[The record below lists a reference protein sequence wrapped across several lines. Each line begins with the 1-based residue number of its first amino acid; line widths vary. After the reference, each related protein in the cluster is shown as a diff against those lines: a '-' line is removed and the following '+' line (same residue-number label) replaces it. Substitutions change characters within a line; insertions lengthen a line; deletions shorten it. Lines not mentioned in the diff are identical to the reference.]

1 MFRNANNN
9 SYTYPVAR
17 LNYIKGKWYVI
28 VSVPAHL
35 RHLFKKQRDLR
46 RSTGTHDESFAKRKQ
61 HALAQE
67 IYDLFDQR
75 QREEQS
81 KHVSVAD
88 AFATDAIIGLA
99 TVFHQRNIPDLKPT
113 TDYQLLSSLKQSC
126 DIYANQVINAATDD
140 ELEMLE
146 LLNGIIEANQ
156 QGGLSGGSIELAADS
171 ISEGVPYTLEQK
183 VSAARYRT
191 EAVYNYW
198 ADLLILAAREQGL
211 SEPSFDPFVRGPY
224 DSVVFSDGQIL
235 SDLPLGQAIP
245 TQTFR
250 PLSRPARV
258 IPTEARTCSSVMP
271 EYLEQ
276 VERDTPL
283 EDTKRK
289 KVRWAKQF
297 LNVMGDLEIAAIKPK
312 HAYDYLDKILAENPD
327 RSNKTLKDYI
337 WGVQDLLKYCVQRDY
352 IQSNPFRDPDL
363 KKVGKP
369 SKETYPFELSE
380 LRAIFAH
387 DWNAQDR
394 LLLSVLATTGMRP
407 SEAGNLTWER
417 FNDTE
422 YEGIRY
428 FTTLDTA
435 DEKVRVK
442 NSGSKRVVP
451 IHPDLQLPEPS
462 TGRLFDYEKN
472 EDGLSATEIGHQIL
486 PILHDIV
493 PHPNKNIRSFRKTF
507 KKMCRDS
514 GVGEEVHDAITGH
527 RQTASASRANYGGMG
542 VPVMFEAI
550 SKLDVSFLNA
560 DASA

>member
-1 MFRNANNN
+1 MHRNTNNN

-17 LNYIKGKWYVI
+17 LNRIKGKWYVL

-35 RHLFKKQRDLR
+35 RHLFPNQRDQR
-46 RSTGTHDESFAKRKQ
+46 RSTGTDDESFAKRKQ

-99 TVFHQRNIPDLKPT
+99 TVFHQRNIPDLKTT

-126 DIYANQVINAATDD
+126 DIYADQVINAATDD
-140 ELEMLE
+140 ELSDLK
-146 LLNGIIEANQ
+146 LLNDLGEVWATA
-156 QGGLSGGSIELAADS
+156 GLSGGSIELVAS
-171 ISEGVPYTLEQK
+171 TISEGPPYTLEQK

-211 SEPSFDPFVRGPY
+211 PEPSFDPFVRGPY
-224 DSVVFSDGQIL
+224 DSVVLADGKIL
-235 SDLPLGQAIP
+235 DDLPLGQALP
-245 TQTFR
+245 MQTFH
-250 PLSRPARV
+250 PLSRPARIV
-258 IPTEARTCSSVMP
+258 PTEALTYSSVMP

-276 VERDTPL
+276 VERDTPIK
-283 EDTKRK
+283 DTKSK
-289 KVRWAKQF
+289 KVRWAKRF
-297 LNVMGDLEIAAIKPK
+297 LTVMGDLEITEIKPK
-312 HAYDYLDKILAENPD
+312 HAYDYLDKILAEYPD
-327 RSNKTLKDYI
+327 FANKTLKDYI
-337 WGVQDLLKYCVQRDY
+337 WGVQALLKYCVQRDY
-352 IQSNPFRDPDL
+352 IQSNPFRDLDL
-363 KKVGKP
+363 KKVGQP
-369 SKETYPFELSE
+369 PKETYPFEMSE
-380 LRAIFAH
+380 MWAIFAH
-387 DWNAQDR
+387 DWNPQDR
-394 LLLSVLATTGMRP
+394 LLLSILATTGMRP

-422 YEGIRY
+422 HEGIRY

-442 NSGSKRVVP
+442 NAGSKRVVP
-451 IHPDLQLPEPS
+451 IHPDLQLPELS

-472 EDGLSATEIGHQIL
+472 EDGLTGTDIGHQIL
-486 PILHDIV
+486 PSLHGIV
-493 PHPNKNIRSFRKTF
+493 PHPNKSIRSFRKTF
-507 KKMCRDS
+507 KVMMRDA
-514 GVGEEVHDAITGH
+514 GIGEEVHDAITGH
-527 RQTASASRANYGGMG
+527 AQTTSASRANYGGMG

-550 SKLDVSFLNA
+550 SKLDISFVQVKG
-560 DASA
+560 

>member
-1 MFRNANNN
+1 MFRNTNNN

-17 LNYIKGKWYVI
+17 LNHIKGKWYVI

-35 RHLFKKQRDLR
+35 RHLFKNQRDLR

-75 QREEQS
+75 QRKEQS

-156 QGGLSGGSIELAADS
+156 QGGLSGGSIELSADS

-352 IQSNPFRDPDL
+352 IQSNPFRDLDL

-486 PILHDIV
+486 PTLHNIV
-493 PHPNKNIRSFRKTF
+493 PHPNKSIRSFRKTF
-507 KKMCRDS
+507 KRMCRDKR
-514 GVGEEVHDAITGH
+514 VIEEVHDAITGH
-527 RQTASASRANYGGMG
+527 RQTAGASRANYGGMG

-550 SKLDVSFLNA
+550 SQLDISFVQGKG
-560 DASA
+560 

>member
-9 SYTYPVAR
+9 SYTYPIAR
-17 LNYIKGKWYVI
+17 LNHIKGKWYVI

-35 RHLFKKQRDLR
+35 RHLFPNQRDLR
-46 RSTGTHDESFAKRKQ
+46 RSTGTDDESFAKRKQ

-126 DIYANQVINAATDD
+126 DIYADQVINAATDD
-140 ELEMLE
+140 ELEHLRI
-146 LLNGIIEANQ
+146 LNDIAEVQ
-156 QGGLSGGSIELAADS
+156 QEFAGTSALTLVAST
-171 ISEGVPYTLEQK
+171 ISEGPPYTYEQK

-198 ADLLILAAREQGL
+198 ADLLILAARAQGL
-211 SEPSFDPFVRGPY
+211 PEPSFDPFVRGPY
-224 DSVVFSDGQIL
+224 DSVVLADGQIL
-235 SDLPLGQAIP
+235 SDLPLDQALP
-245 TQTFR
+245 TQAFR
-250 PLSRPARV
+250 PLSRPARIV
-258 IPTEARTCSSVMP
+258 PTEALTYSSVMS
-271 EYLEQ
+271 EYLER

-289 KVRWAKQF
+289 KRRWAKQF
-297 LNVMGDLEIAAIKPK
+297 LDVMGDLEITDIKPK
-312 HAYDYLDKILAENPD
+312 HAYDYLDKILAENPK

-352 IQSNPFRDPDL
+352 IQSNPFRDLDL
-363 KKVGKP
+363 KTFGQQP
-369 SKETYPFELSE
+369 EETYPFEKSE
-380 LRAIFAH
+380 LKAIFAH
-387 DWNAQDR
+387 DWNPQDR
-394 LLLSVLATTGMRP
+394 LLLSILATTGMRP

-422 YEGIRY
+422 HEGIRY

-442 NSGSKRVVP
+442 NSGSKRLVP
-451 IHPDLQLPEPS
+451 IHPDLQLPERS

-507 KKMCRDS
+507 KRMCRDS

-550 SKLDVSFLNA
+550 SKLNVPFLNGN
-560 DASA
+560 ASA

>member
-1 MFRNANNN
+1 MFRNTNNN

-156 QGGLSGGSIELAADS
+156 QSGLSGGSIELAADS

-245 TQTFR
+245 TQIFR

-352 IQSNPFRDPDL
+352 IQSNPFRDLDL

-486 PILHDIV
+486 PILHNIV
-493 PHPNKNIRSFRKTF
+493 PHPNKSIRSFRKTF
-507 KKMCRDS
+507 KRMCRDKR
-514 GVGEEVHDAITGH
+514 VIEEVHDAITGH
-527 RQTASASRANYGGMG
+527 RQTAGASRANYGGMG

-550 SKLDVSFLNA
+550 SQLDISFVQGKG
-560 DASA
+560 

>member
-17 LNYIKGKWYVI
+17 LNHIKGKWYVL

-35 RHLFKKQRDLR
+35 RHLVPNQRDLR
-46 RSTGTHDESFAKRKQ
+46 RSTGTNDESFAKRKQ

-75 QREEQS
+75 QREEKS
-81 KHVSVAD
+81 EHVSVAD

-126 DIYANQVINAATDD
+126 DIYADQVINAATDD
-140 ELEMLE
+140 ELEHMRIMNDIAE
-146 LLNGIIEANQ
+146 VQ
-156 QGGLSGGSIELAADS
+156 QEFSGTGVLTLVAST
-171 ISEGVPYTLEQK
+171 ISEGPPYTLEQK

-198 ADLLILAAREQGL
+198 ADLLILAAREQDL
-211 SEPSFDPFVRGPY
+211 PEPSFDPFVRGPY
-224 DSVVFSDGQIL
+224 DSVVLADGKIM
-235 SDLPLGQAIP
+235 SDLTLGQALP
-245 TQTFR
+245 RQTFQ
-250 PLSRPARV
+250 PLSRPARIV
-258 IPTEARTCSSVMP
+258 PSEALTYSSVMP
-271 EYLEQ
+271 EYLER

-289 KVRWAKQF
+289 KKRWAKQF
-297 LNVMGDLEIAAIKPK
+297 LDVMGNLEITDIKPK
-312 HAYDYLDKILAENPD
+312 HAYDYLDRILAENPD
-327 RSNKTLKDYI
+327 RSNKTLRDYI

-352 IQSNPFRDPDL
+352 IQSNPFRDLDL
-363 KKVGKP
+363 KPYGEQ
-369 SKETYPFELSE
+369 SEQTYPFEMSE

-387 DWNAQDR
+387 DWNPQDR
-394 LLLSVLATTGMRP
+394 LLLSILATTGMRP
-407 SEAGNLTWER
+407 SETGNLTWER
-417 FNDTE
+417 FDDTE
-422 YEGIRY
+422 HEGIRY

-442 NSGSKRVVP
+442 NSGSKRLVP
-451 IHPDLQLPEPS
+451 IHPDLQLPERS

-507 KKMCRDS
+507 KRMCRDS

>member
-17 LNYIKGKWYVI
+17 LNHIKGKWYVI

-35 RHLFKKQRDLR
+35 RHLFPNQRDLR
-46 RSTGTHDESFAKRKQ
+46 RSTGTDDESSAKRKQ

-113 TDYQLLSSLKQSC
+113 TDYHLLSSLKQSC
-126 DIYANQVINAATDD
+126 DIYADQVINAATDD

-297 LNVMGDLEIAAIKPK
+297 LNVMGDLEISAIKPK
-312 HAYDYLDKILAENPD
+312 HAYDYLDKVLAENPK

-352 IQSNPFRDPDL
+352 IQSNPF
-363 KKVGKP
+363 V
-369 SKETYPFELSE
+369 T
-380 LRAIFAH
+380 
-387 DWNAQDR
+387 
-394 LLLSVLATTGMRP
+394 
-407 SEAGNLTWER
+407 
-417 FNDTE
+417 
-422 YEGIRY
+422 
-428 FTTLDTA
+428 
-435 DEKVRVK
+435 
-442 NSGSKRVVP
+442 
-451 IHPDLQLPEPS
+451 
-462 TGRLFDYEKN
+462 
-472 EDGLSATEIGHQIL
+472 
-486 PILHDIV
+486 
-493 PHPNKNIRSFRKTF
+493 
-507 KKMCRDS
+507 
-514 GVGEEVHDAITGH
+514 
-527 RQTASASRANYGGMG
+527 
-542 VPVMFEAI
+542 
-550 SKLDVSFLNA
+550 
-560 DASA
+560 

>member
-17 LNYIKGKWYVI
+17 LNHIKGKWYVL

-35 RHLFKKQRDLR
+35 RHLFPNQRDLR
-46 RSTGTHDESFAKRKQ
+46 RSTGTNDESFAKRKQ

-75 QREEQS
+75 QREEKS
-81 KHVSVAD
+81 EHVSVAD
-88 AFATDAIIGLA
+88 AFAMDAIIGLA

-126 DIYANQVINAATDD
+126 DIYADQVINAATDD
-140 ELEMLE
+140 ELEHMRIMNDIAE
-146 LLNGIIEANQ
+146 VQ
-156 QGGLSGGSIELAADS
+156 QEFSGTGVLTLVAST
-171 ISEGVPYTLEQK
+171 ISEGPPYTLEQK

-198 ADLLILAAREQGL
+198 ADLLILAAREQDL
-211 SEPSFDPFVRGPY
+211 PEPSFDPFVRGPY
-224 DSVVFSDGQIL
+224 DSVVLADGKIM
-235 SDLPLGQAIP
+235 SDLTLGQALP
-245 TQTFR
+245 RQTFQ
-250 PLSRPARV
+250 PLSRPARIV
-258 IPTEARTCSSVMP
+258 PSEALTYSSVMH
-271 EYLEQ
+271 EYLER

-289 KVRWAKQF
+289 KQRWAKQF
-297 LNVMGDLEIAAIKPK
+297 LDVMGDLEITDIKPK
-312 HAYDYLDKILAENPD
+312 HAYDYLDRILAENPD
-327 RSNKTLKDYI
+327 RSNKTLRDYI

-352 IQSNPFRDPDL
+352 IQSNPFRDLDL
-363 KKVGKP
+363 KPYGEQ
-369 SKETYPFELSE
+369 SEETYPFEMSE

-387 DWNAQDR
+387 DWNPQDR
-394 LLLSVLATTGMRP
+394 LLLSILATTGMRP
-407 SEAGNLTWER
+407 SETGNLTWER
-417 FNDTE
+417 FDDTE
-422 YEGIRY
+422 HEGIRY

-442 NSGSKRVVP
+442 NSGSKRLVP
-451 IHPDLQLPEPS
+451 IHPDLQLPERS

-507 KKMCRDS
+507 KRMCRDL

>member
-1 MFRNANNN
+1 MFRNTNNN

-156 QGGLSGGSIELAADS
+156 QSGLSGGSIELAADS

-352 IQSNPFRDPDL
+352 IQSNPFRDLDL

-486 PILHDIV
+486 PILHNIV
-493 PHPNKNIRSFRKTF
+493 PHPNKSIRSFRKTF
-507 KKMCRDS
+507 KRMCRDKR
-514 GVGEEVHDAITGH
+514 VIEEVHDAITGH
-527 RQTASASRANYGGMG
+527 RQTAGASRANYGGMG

-550 SKLDVSFLNA
+550 SQLDISFVQGKG
-560 DASA
+560 

>member
-1 MFRNANNN
+1 MFRNTNNN

-156 QGGLSGGSIELAADS
+156 QSGLSGGSIELAADS

-352 IQSNPFRDPDL
+352 IQSNPFRDLDL

-486 PILHDIV
+486 PILQNIV
-493 PHPNKNIRSFRKTF
+493 PHPNKSIRSFRKTF
-507 KKMCRDS
+507 KRMCRDKR
-514 GVGEEVHDAITGH
+514 VIEEVHDAITGH
-527 RQTASASRANYGGMG
+527 RQTAGASRANYGGMG

-550 SKLDVSFLNA
+550 SQLDISFVQGKG
-560 DASA
+560 

>member
-17 LNYIKGKWYVI
+17 LNHIKGKWYVL

-35 RHLFKKQRDLR
+35 RHLFPNQRDLR
-46 RSTGTHDESFAKRKQ
+46 RSTGTDDESLAKRKQ

-75 QREEQS
+75 QLGEKT
-81 KHVSVAD
+81 KHFSATD
-88 AFATDAIIGLA
+88 AFAVAAIFSLA
-99 TVFHQRNIPDLKPT
+99 TVFKHRKIPDLKPS
-113 TDYQLLSSLKQSC
+113 TDYHILSVFKQSC
-126 DIYANQVINAATDD
+126 DTYADIILNQAVPEELPELAKLIGGDLSLEEIRERINA
-140 ELEMLE
+140 
-146 LLNGIIEANQ
+146 LNSKSQ
-156 QGGLSGGSIELAADS
+156 YSMADK
-171 ISEGVPYTLEQK
+171 GV
-183 VSAARYRT
+183 AGRYVT
-191 EAVYNYW
+191 EPVHTFW
-198 ADLLILAAREQGL
+198 QDLLISAAREQGL
-211 SEPSFDPFVRGPY
+211 PEPTFEAFTGPKA
-224 DSVVFSDGQIL
+224 DLAMIKGQIHIDHPAMRRL
-235 SDLPLGQAIP
+235 TNEPVEFI
-245 TQTFR
+245 
-250 PLSRPARV
+250 SRPARV
-258 IPTEARTCSSVMP
+258 IPTAALTYSSVMS

-276 VERDTPL
+276 VERDTQL

-289 KVRWAKQF
+289 KRRWAKQF
-297 LNVMGDLEIAAIKPK
+297 LDVMGDLEITDIKPK
-312 HAYDYLDKILAENPD
+312 HAYDYLDKILAENPK

-352 IQSNPFRDPDL
+352 IQSNPFRGLDL

-369 SKETYPFELSE
+369 SEETYPFEMSE

-387 DWNAQDR
+387 DWNPQDR
-394 LLLSVLATTGMRP
+394 LLLSVIATTGMRP

-422 YEGIRY
+422 HEGIRY

-442 NSGSKRVVP
+442 NSGSKRLVP
-451 IHPDLQLPEPS
+451 IHPDLQLPERS

-507 KKMCRDS
+507 KRMCRDS

-527 RQTASASRANYGGMG
+527 RQSAGASRANYGGMG
-542 VPVMFEAI
+542 VLVMFEAI
-550 SKLDVSFLNA
+550 SQVDISFLNG

>member
-17 LNYIKGKWYVI
+17 LNHIKGKWYVL

-35 RHLFKKQRDLR
+35 RHLFPNQRDLR
-46 RSTGTHDESFAKRKQ
+46 RSTGTNDESFAKRKQ

-75 QREEQS
+75 QREEKS
-81 KHVSVAD
+81 EHVSVAD

-126 DIYANQVINAATDD
+126 DIYADQVINAATDD
-140 ELEMLE
+140 ELEHMRIMNDIAE
-146 LLNGIIEANQ
+146 VQ
-156 QGGLSGGSIELAADS
+156 QEFSGTGVLTLVAST
-171 ISEGVPYTLEQK
+171 ISEGPPYTLEQK

-198 ADLLILAAREQGL
+198 ADLLILAAREQDL
-211 SEPSFDPFVRGPY
+211 PEPSFDPFVRGPY
-224 DSVVFSDGQIL
+224 DSVVLADGKIM
-235 SDLPLGQAIP
+235 SDLTLGQALP
-245 TQTFR
+245 RQTFQ
-250 PLSRPARV
+250 PLSRPARIV
-258 IPTEARTCSSVMP
+258 PSEALTYSSVMH
-271 EYLEQ
+271 EYLER

-289 KVRWAKQF
+289 KKRWAKQF
-297 LNVMGDLEIAAIKPK
+297 LDVMGDLEITDIKPK
-312 HAYDYLDKILAENPD
+312 HAYDYLDRILAENPD
-327 RSNKTLKDYI
+327 RSNKTLRDYI

-352 IQSNPFRDPDL
+352 IQSNPFRDLDL
-363 KKVGKP
+363 KPYGEQ
-369 SKETYPFELSE
+369 SEETYPFEMSE

-387 DWNAQDR
+387 DWNPQDR
-394 LLLSVLATTGMRP
+394 LLLSILATTGMRP
-407 SEAGNLTWER
+407 SETGNLTWER
-417 FNDTE
+417 FDDTE
-422 YEGIRY
+422 HEGIRY

-442 NSGSKRVVP
+442 NSGSKRLVP
-451 IHPDLQLPEPS
+451 IHPDLQLPERS

-507 KKMCRDS
+507 KRMCRDS

>member
-1 MFRNANNN
+1 MSINVNNN

-17 LNYIKGKWYVI
+17 LNHIKGKWYVL

-35 RHLFKKQRDLR
+35 RHLFPNQRDLR
-46 RSTGTHDESFAKRKQ
+46 RSTGTDDESLAKRKQ

-75 QREEQS
+75 KLEE
-81 KHVSVAD
+81 KVKYFKVTD
-88 AFATDAIIGLA
+88 AFAVYAIFSLA
-99 TVFHQRNIPDLKPT
+99 TVFKHRNIPDLKPS
-113 TDYQLLSSLKQSC
+113 TDYHILSVFKQSC
-126 DIYANQVINAATDD
+126 DTYAGIIFNQAVPEELPELAKLIGGDLSLEETRERINA
-140 ELEMLE
+140 
-146 LLNGIIEANQ
+146 LNSTSQ
-156 QGGLSGGSIELAADS
+156 YSMADK
-171 ISEGVPYTLEQK
+171 GV
-183 VSAARYRT
+183 AGRYVT
-191 EAVYNYW
+191 EPVHTFW
-198 ADLLILAAREQGL
+198 QDLLISAAREQGL
-211 SEPSFDPFVRGPY
+211 PEPAVEPFTGPKA
-224 DSVVFSDGQIL
+224 DLAMIKGQIHIDHPAMRRL
-235 SDLPLGQAIP
+235 TNEPVEPI
-245 TQTFR
+245 
-250 PLSRPARV
+250 SRPARV
-258 IPTEARTCSSVMP
+258 IPTEALTYSSVMS

-283 EDTKRK
+283 NDTKRK
-289 KVRWAKQF
+289 KKRWAKQF
-297 LNVMGDLEIAAIKPK
+297 LDVMGDLEITDIKPK
-312 HAYDYLDKILAENPD
+312 HAYDYLDKIQAENPK

-352 IQSNPFRDPDL
+352 VQSNPFRDLDL

-369 SKETYPFELSE
+369 SEETYPFEVSE

-387 DWNAQDR
+387 DWNPQDR
-394 LLLSVLATTGMRP
+394 LLLSVIATTGMRP

-422 YEGIRY
+422 HEGIRY
-428 FTTLDTA
+428 FTTMDTA

-442 NSGSKRVVP
+442 NAGSKRLVP

-486 PILHDIV
+486 PVLRSIV
-493 PHPNKNIRSFRKTF
+493 PHPNKSIRSFRKTF
-507 KKMCRDS
+507 KRMCRDA

-527 RQTASASRANYGGMG
+527 RQTAGASRANYGGMG

-550 SKLDVSFLNA
+550 SRLEISFLKG
-560 DASA
+560 

>member
-17 LNYIKGKWYVI
+17 LNHIKGKWYVL

-35 RHLFKKQRDLR
+35 RHLFPNQRDLR
-46 RSTGTHDESFAKRKQ
+46 RSTGTNDESFAKRKQ

-75 QREEQS
+75 QREEKS
-81 KHVSVAD
+81 EHVSVAD

-126 DIYANQVINAATDD
+126 DIYADQVINAATDD
-140 ELEMLE
+140 ELEHMRIMNDIAE
-146 LLNGIIEANQ
+146 VQ
-156 QGGLSGGSIELAADS
+156 QEFSGTGVLTLVAST
-171 ISEGVPYTLEQK
+171 ISEGPPYTLEQK

-211 SEPSFDPFVRGPY
+211 PEPSFDPFVRGPY
-224 DSVVFSDGQIL
+224 DSVVLADGKIM
-235 SDLPLGQAIP
+235 SDLTLGQALP
-245 TQTFR
+245 RQTFQ
-250 PLSRPARV
+250 PLSRPARIV
-258 IPTEARTCSSVMP
+258 PSEALTYSSVMP
-271 EYLEQ
+271 EYLER

-289 KVRWAKQF
+289 KKRWAKQF
-297 LNVMGDLEIAAIKPK
+297 LDVMGDLEITDIKPK
-312 HAYDYLDKILAENPD
+312 HAYDYLDRILAENPD
-327 RSNKTLKDYI
+327 RSNKTLRDYI

-352 IQSNPFRDPDL
+352 IQSNPFRDLDL
-363 KKVGKP
+363 KPYGEQ
-369 SKETYPFELSE
+369 SEQTYPFEMSE

-387 DWNAQDR
+387 DWNPQDR
-394 LLLSVLATTGMRP
+394 LLLSILATTGMRP
-407 SEAGNLTWER
+407 SETGNLTWER
-417 FNDTE
+417 FDDTE
-422 YEGIRY
+422 HEGIRY

-442 NSGSKRVVP
+442 NSGSKRLVP
-451 IHPDLQLPEPS
+451 IHPDLQLPERS

-507 KKMCRDS
+507 KRMCRDS

>member
-1 MFRNANNN
+1 MYRNTNNN

-17 LNYIKGKWYVI
+17 LNRIKGKWYVL

-35 RHLFKKQRDLR
+35 RHLFPNQRDQR
-46 RSTGTHDESFAKRKQ
+46 RSTGTDDERLANRKA
-61 HALAQE
+61 HAVAQE

-75 QREEQS
+75 QLDEKS
-81 KHVSVAD
+81 KHVSVTD

-99 TVFHQRNIPDLKPT
+99 TVFHQRNIPDLRPT
-113 TDYQLLSSLKQSC
+113 TDYQILFLLKQSC
-126 DIYANQVINAATDD
+126 DIYADQVINAATED
-140 ELEMLE
+140 ELEHLK
-146 LLNGIIEANQ
+146 LLNGLVEALATD
-156 QGGLSGGSIELAADS
+156 GSSGGSITLAANS
-171 ISEGVPYTLEQK
+171 ITEGPPYTLKQK

-211 SEPSFDPFVRGPY
+211 PEPSFDPFVRGQY
-224 DSVVFSDGQIL
+224 DSVVLADGQIL
-235 SDLPLGQAIP
+235 SDLPLNQDLP
-245 TQTFR
+245 KQTFH
-250 PLSRPARV
+250 PLSRPARIV
-258 IPTEARTCSSVMP
+258 PTEALTYSSVMP

-276 VERDTPL
+276 VERDTQIK
-283 EDTKRK
+283 DTKRK
-289 KVRWAKQF
+289 KVRWAKHF
-297 LNVMGDLEIAAIKPK
+297 LDVMGDLEITAIKPK
-312 HAYDYLDKILAENPD
+312 HAYDYLNKILADYPD

-352 IQSNPFRDPDL
+352 IQSNPFRDLDL
-363 KKVGKP
+363 KKVGQP
-369 SKETYPFELSE
+369 PEETYPFEMSE
-380 LRAIFAH
+380 MWAIFAH
-387 DWNAQDR
+387 DWNPQDR
-394 LLLSVLATTGMRP
+394 LLLSILATTGLRP

-422 YEGIRY
+422 HEGIRY

-442 NSGSKRVVP
+442 NAGSKRLVP

-486 PILHDIV
+486 PTLHSIV
-493 PHPNKNIRSFRKTF
+493 PHPNKSIRSFRKTF
-507 KKMCRDS
+507 KRMCRDV

-527 RQTASASRANYGGMG
+527 AQTKSASRANYGGMG
-542 VPVMFEAI
+542 VPVMLKAV
-550 SKLDVSFLNA
+550 SKLDISFL
-560 DASA
+560 SSTV

>member
-17 LNYIKGKWYVI
+17 LNHIKGKWYVL

-35 RHLFKKQRDLR
+35 RHLFPNQRDLR
-46 RSTGTHDESFAKRKQ
+46 RSTGTNDESFAKRKQ

-126 DIYANQVINAATDD
+126 DIYADQVINAATDD
-140 ELEMLE
+140 ELEHMRIMNDIAE
-146 LLNGIIEANQ
+146 VQ
-156 QGGLSGGSIELAADS
+156 QEFSGTGVLTLVAST
-171 ISEGVPYTLEQK
+171 ISEGPPYTLEQK

-211 SEPSFDPFVRGPY
+211 PEPSFDPFVRGPY
-224 DSVVFSDGQIL
+224 DSVVLADGQIL
-235 SDLPLGQAIP
+235 SDLPLDQALP
-245 TQTFR
+245 RQTFQ
-250 PLSRPARV
+250 PLSRPARIV
-258 IPTEARTCSSVMP
+258 PSEALTYSSVMP
-271 EYLEQ
+271 EYLER

-289 KVRWAKQF
+289 KKRWAKQF
-297 LNVMGDLEIAAIKPK
+297 LDVMGDLEITDIKPK
-312 HAYDYLDKILAENPD
+312 HAYDYLDRILAENPD
-327 RSNKTLKDYI
+327 RSNKTLRDYI

-352 IQSNPFRDPDL
+352 IQSNPFRDLDL
-363 KKVGKP
+363 KPYGEQP
-369 SKETYPFELSE
+369 EETYPFEMSE

-387 DWNAQDR
+387 DWNPQDR
-394 LLLSVLATTGMRP
+394 LLLSILATTGMRP
-407 SEAGNLTWER
+407 SETGNLTWER
-417 FNDTE
+417 FDDTE
-422 YEGIRY
+422 HEGIRY

-442 NSGSKRVVP
+442 NSGSKRLVP
-451 IHPDLQLPEPS
+451 IHPDLQLPERS

-507 KKMCRDS
+507 KRMCRDS

>member
-17 LNYIKGKWYVI
+17 LNHIKGKWYVL

-35 RHLFKKQRDLR
+35 RHLFPNQRDLR
-46 RSTGTHDESFAKRKQ
+46 RSTGTNDESFAKRKQ

-75 QREEQS
+75 QREEKS
-81 KHVSVAD
+81 EHVSVAD

-126 DIYANQVINAATDD
+126 DIYADQVINAATDD
-140 ELEMLE
+140 ELEHMRIMNDIAE
-146 LLNGIIEANQ
+146 VQ
-156 QGGLSGGSIELAADS
+156 QEFSGTGVLTLVAST
-171 ISEGVPYTLEQK
+171 ISEGPPYTLEQK

-211 SEPSFDPFVRGPY
+211 PEPSFDPFVRGPY
-224 DSVVFSDGQIL
+224 DSVVLADGKIM
-235 SDLPLGQAIP
+235 SDLTLGQALP
-245 TQTFR
+245 RQTFQ
-250 PLSRPARV
+250 PLSRPARIV
-258 IPTEARTCSSVMP
+258 PSEALTYSSVMP
-271 EYLEQ
+271 EYLER

-289 KVRWAKQF
+289 KKRWAKQF
-297 LNVMGDLEIAAIKPK
+297 LDVMGDLEITDIKPK
-312 HAYDYLDKILAENPD
+312 HAYDYLDRILAENPD
-327 RSNKTLKDYI
+327 RSNKTLRDYI

-352 IQSNPFRDPDL
+352 IQSNPFRDLDL
-363 KKVGKP
+363 KPYGEQ
-369 SKETYPFELSE
+369 SEETYPFEMSE

-387 DWNAQDR
+387 DWNPQDR
-394 LLLSVLATTGMRP
+394 LLLSILATTGMRP
-407 SEAGNLTWER
+407 SETGNLTWER
-417 FNDTE
+417 FDDTE
-422 YEGIRY
+422 HEGIRY

-442 NSGSKRVVP
+442 NSGSKRLVP
-451 IHPDLQLPEPS
+451 IHPDLQLPERS

>member
-1 MFRNANNN
+1 M
-9 SYTYPVAR
+9 
-17 LNYIKGKWYVI
+17 L

-35 RHLFKKQRDLR
+35 RHLFPNQRDLR

-75 QREEQS
+75 QREEKV
-81 KHVSVAD
+81 KHFKVTD
-88 AFATDAIIGLA
+88 AFAADAIFSLA
-99 TVFHQRNIPDLKPT
+99 TVFKHRNIPDLRPST
-113 TDYQLLSSLKQSC
+113 PYHILSAFKQSC
-126 DIYANQVINAATDD
+126 DTYA
-140 ELEMLE
+140 
-146 LLNGIIEANQ
+146 GIILNQ
-156 QGGLSGGSIELAADS
+156 AVPEELSELTELIVGGLPPEEIRERISALNSKSQYSMADK
-171 ISEGVPYTLEQK
+171 GVAGNYM
-183 VSAARYRT
+183 T
-191 EAVYNYW
+191 EPVHTFW
-198 ADLLILAAREQGL
+198 QDLLISAAQKQGL
-211 SEPSFDPFVRGPY
+211 PEPTVEPFTGPKT
-224 DSVVFSDGQIL
+224 DLALIKGQIQIDHPSL
-235 SDLPLGQAIP
+235 RRLTNDPVELI
-245 TQTFR
+245 
-250 PLSRPARV
+250 SRPARIV
-258 IPTEARTCSSVMP
+258 PSEALTYSSVMP
-271 EYLEQ
+271 EYLER

-289 KVRWAKQF
+289 KKRWAKQF
-297 LNVMGDLEIAAIKPK
+297 LDVMGDLEIAAIKPK
-312 HAYDYLDKILAENPD
+312 HAYDYLDKVLAENPK
-327 RSNKTLKDYI
+327 RSNKTLRDYI

-352 IQSNPFRDPDL
+352 IQSNPFRDLDL
-363 KKVGKP
+363 KPYGEQP
-369 SKETYPFELSE
+369 EETYPFEMSE

-387 DWNAQDR
+387 DWNSQDR
-394 LLLSVLATTGMRP
+394 LLLSILVTTGMRP

-417 FNDTE
+417 FDDTE
-422 YEGIRY
+422 HEGIRY

-442 NSGSKRVVP
+442 NSGSKRLVP
-451 IHPDLQLPEPS
+451 IHPDLQLPKRS

-507 KKMCRDS
+507 KRMCRDK
-514 GVGEEVHDAITGH
+514 GVEEEVHDAITGH

-550 SKLDVSFLNA
+550 SKLDVSFLNG

>member
-9 SYTYPVAR
+9 SYTYPIAR
-17 LNYIKGKWYVI
+17 LNHIKGKWYVI

-35 RHLFKKQRDLR
+35 RHLFPNQRDLR
-46 RSTGTHDESFAKRKQ
+46 RSTGTDDESFAKRKQ

-113 TDYQLLSSLKQSC
+113 TDYQLLFSLKQSC
-126 DIYANQVINAATDD
+126 DIYADQVINAATDD
-140 ELEMLE
+140 ELEHLR
-146 LLNGIIEANQ
+146 LLNEIAEVEQ
-156 QGGLSGGSIELAADS
+156 DFDTGGLTLVAST
-171 ISEGVPYTLEQK
+171 ISEGPPYTFEQK

-198 ADLLILAAREQGL
+198 ADLLILAAREQDL
-211 SEPSFDPFVRGPY
+211 PEPSFDPFVRGPY
-224 DSVVFSDGQIL
+224 DSVVLADGKIM
-235 SDLPLGQAIP
+235 SDLPLGQALP
-245 TQTFR
+245 AQTFR
-250 PLSRPARV
+250 PLSRPTRIV
-258 IPTEARTCSSVMP
+258 PSEALTYSSVMP
-271 EYLEQ
+271 EYLER

-289 KVRWAKQF
+289 KKRWAKQF

-312 HAYDYLDKILAENPD
+312 HAYDYLDRVLAENPN

-352 IQSNPFRDPDL
+352 IQLNPFHNLDL
-363 KKVGKP
+363 KTLGQQPEV
-369 SKETYPFELSE
+369 TYEFEKSE

-387 DWNAQDR
+387 DWNPQDR
-394 LLLSVLATTGMRP
+394 LLLSILATTGMRP

-422 YEGIRY
+422 HEGIRY
-428 FTTLDTA
+428 FTTLDTV
-435 DEKVRVK
+435 DERVRVK
-442 NSGSKRVVP
+442 NAGSKRLVP

-486 PILHDIV
+486 PVLHSIV
-493 PHPNKNIRSFRKTF
+493 PHPNKSIRSFRKTF
-507 KKMCRDS
+507 KRMCRDA

-527 RQTASASRANYGGMG
+527 RQSAGASRANYGGMG

-550 SKLDVSFLNA
+550 SQLDVSFVMRRG
-560 DASA
+560 

>member
-17 LNYIKGKWYVI
+17 LNHIKGKWYVL

-35 RHLFKKQRDLR
+35 RHLFPNQRDLR
-46 RSTGTHDESFAKRKQ
+46 RSTGTDDEILAKRKQ

-75 QREEQS
+75 QLGEKT
-81 KHVSVAD
+81 KHFSATD
-88 AFATDAIIGLA
+88 AFAVAAIFSLA
-99 TVFHQRNIPDLKPT
+99 TVFKHRKIPDLKPS
-113 TDYQLLSSLKQSC
+113 TDYHILSVFKQSC
-126 DIYANQVINAATDD
+126 DTYADIILNQAVPEELPELAKLIGGDLSLEEIRERINA
-140 ELEMLE
+140 
-146 LLNGIIEANQ
+146 LNSKSQ
-156 QGGLSGGSIELAADS
+156 YSMADK
-171 ISEGVPYTLEQK
+171 GV
-183 VSAARYRT
+183 AGRYVT
-191 EAVYNYW
+191 EPVHTFW
-198 ADLLILAAREQGL
+198 QDLLISAAREQGL
-211 SEPSFDPFVRGPY
+211 PEPTFEAFTGPKA
-224 DSVVFSDGQIL
+224 DLAMIKGQIHIDHPAMRRL
-235 SDLPLGQAIP
+235 TNEPVEFI
-245 TQTFR
+245 
-250 PLSRPARV
+250 SRPARV
-258 IPTEARTCSSVMP
+258 IPTAALTYSSVMS

-289 KVRWAKQF
+289 KRRWAKQF
-297 LNVMGDLEIAAIKPK
+297 LDVMGDLEITDIKPK
-312 HAYDYLDKILAENPD
+312 HAYDYLDKILAENPK

-352 IQSNPFRDPDL
+352 IQSNPFRDLDL

-369 SKETYPFELSE
+369 SEETYPFEMSE

-387 DWNAQDR
+387 DWNPQDR
-394 LLLSVLATTGMRP
+394 LLLSVIATTGMRP

-422 YEGIRY
+422 HEGIRY
-428 FTTLDTA
+428 LTALDTA

-442 NSGSKRVVP
+442 NAGSKRLVP

-486 PILHDIV
+486 PVLHSIV
-493 PHPNKNIRSFRKTF
+493 PHPNKSIRSFRKTF
-507 KKMCRDS
+507 KRMCRDA

-527 RQTASASRANYGGMG
+527 RQSAGASRANYGGMG

-550 SKLDVSFLNA
+550 SQLDISFVQGKG
-560 DASA
+560 

>member
-1 MFRNANNN
+1 MFRNTNNN

-352 IQSNPFRDPDL
+352 IQSNPFRDLDL

-486 PILHDIV
+486 PILHNIV
-493 PHPNKNIRSFRKTF
+493 PHPNKSIRSFRKTF
-507 KKMCRDS
+507 KRMCRDKR
-514 GVGEEVHDAITGH
+514 VIEEVHDAITGH
-527 RQTASASRANYGGMG
+527 RQTAGASRANYGGMG

-550 SKLDVSFLNA
+550 SQLDISFVQGKG
-560 DASA
+560 

>member
-17 LNYIKGKWYVI
+17 LNHIKGKWYVL

-35 RHLFKKQRDLR
+35 RHLFPNQRDLR
-46 RSTGTHDESFAKRKQ
+46 RSTGTNDESFAKRKQ

-75 QREEQS
+75 QREEKS
-81 KHVSVAD
+81 EHVSVAD
-88 AFATDAIIGLA
+88 AFAMDAIIGLA

-126 DIYANQVINAATDD
+126 DIYADQVINAATDD
-140 ELEMLE
+140 ELEHMRIMNDIAE
-146 LLNGIIEANQ
+146 VQ
-156 QGGLSGGSIELAADS
+156 QEFSGTGVLTLVAST
-171 ISEGVPYTLEQK
+171 ISEGPPYTLEQK

-211 SEPSFDPFVRGPY
+211 PEPSFDPFVRGPY
-224 DSVVFSDGQIL
+224 DSVVLADGKIM
-235 SDLPLGQAIP
+235 SDLTLGQALP
-245 TQTFR
+245 RQTFQ
-250 PLSRPARV
+250 PLSRPARIV
-258 IPTEARTCSSVMP
+258 PSEALTYSSVMP
-271 EYLEQ
+271 EYLER

-289 KVRWAKQF
+289 KKRWAKQF
-297 LNVMGDLEIAAIKPK
+297 LDVMGNLEITDIKPK
-312 HAYDYLDKILAENPD
+312 HAYDYLDRILAENPD
-327 RSNKTLKDYI
+327 RSNKTLRDYI

-352 IQSNPFRDPDL
+352 IQSNPFRDLDL
-363 KKVGKP
+363 KPYGKQ
-369 SKETYPFELSE
+369 SEETYPFEMSE

-387 DWNAQDR
+387 DWNPQDR
-394 LLLSVLATTGMRP
+394 LLLSILATTGMRP
-407 SEAGNLTWER
+407 SETGNLTWER
-417 FNDTE
+417 FDDTE
-422 YEGIRY
+422 HEGIRY

-442 NSGSKRVVP
+442 NSGSKRLVP
-451 IHPDLQLPEPS
+451 IHPDLQLPERS

-507 KKMCRDS
+507 KRMCRDS